1 MTKKLTIKADKFLFF
16 DESGTGGDNIYLA
29 LGVIVCIDP
38 AEIHQKLEAVRNKKS
53 YHNEIKF
60 EKMSSRRFVVCRQ
73 FLKVFAAE
81 NVFFRAVLINKKDVG
96 IEHFDYKDWA
106 RFNLLAADLLNS
118 VIHSGEISQIYADE
132 KTSPAEDNFSEY
144 LITHVAGVDQIVLV
158 DSKAYDLIQLC
169 DLLLGGIRA
178 KLEGVVKNSE
188 KKKLIKEISRFSAR
202 KLSYYEYK
210 LKFGQPSK
218 TESGR
223 NS

>member
-1 MTKKLTIKADKFLFF
+1 MKKKLTVKVDKFLFF
-16 DESGTGGDNIYLA
+16 DESGTGGDNLYLG
-29 LGVIVCIDP
+29 LGVAVCSDP
-38 AEIHQKLEAVRNKKS
+38 ARIHEKLQDIRDEYS
-53 YHNEIKF
+53 YYNEIKF
-60 EKMSSRRFVVCRQ
+60 EKMSKKRFIVCRQ
-73 FLKVFAAE
+73 FL
-81 NVFFRAVLINKKDVG
+81 NTFRAEDISLRAILVNKKEVG
-96 IEHFDYKDWA
+96 IEHFDYKHWA
-106 RFNLLAADLLNS
+106 RFNKSAADLLNS
-118 VIHSGEISQIYADE
+118 VIHSGETVQIYADE

-144 LITHVAGVDQIVLV
+144 LITHVAGVSEIVLV
-158 DSKAYDLIQLC
+158 NSKAYDLIQLC

-178 KLEGVVKNSE
+178 KLERVVKNSE